1 MTHNVP
7 DLHEKETDRL
17 RGEFT
22 KWLNTTLIRAKA
34 DYFSDPE
41 FQQKDLSLDAIPVD
55 LLEDPN
61 DCFSAVERSST
72 DFEFEEIRLA
82 QAFSEL
88 PLMRR
93 EVLRLLFV
101 EMKEPAEISALL
113 HCSTNYVH
121 LQKSRALKRLR
132 ELLTDVGGDNH
143 G

>member
-1 MTHNVP
+1 MALKTQYSQ
-7 DLHEKETDRL
+7 EETDRL

-41 FQQKDLSLDAIPVD
+41 HQQKELFLDDIPVD
-55 LLEDPN
+55 LLVDPT
-61 DCFSAVERSST
+61 DCFSAVERSGT

-101 EMKEPAEISALL
+101 EMKEPAEISAIL

-132 ELLTDVGGDNH
+132 ELLTDVGGDRY